1 MSEEGMYDTPKFIL
15 VVVSLTRT
23 YGLHVDISLVIKLMH
38 IPVETYL
45 TVISIH
51 A

>member
-1 MSEEGMYDTPKFIL
+1 MYDTPKFIL
-15 VVVSLTRT
+15 VVVSLIHT
-23 YGLHVDISLVIKLMH
+23 YGLHVGINLIIKLMH